1 MSNENE
7 INKEPQNKIWII
19 GPMAGDARA
28 TRSITRRDV
37 VEKPVEVLQVRNH
50 FHHFLQSLEAI
61 VDVDVP
67 AVGQF
72 ELDEVQFSAEI
83 SANGE
88 FKLLGTGA
96 GVQASSGV
104 TFTLRRKVQPPA
116 GAAS

>member
-7 INKEPQNKIWII
+7 KSQEQIWIV
-19 GPMAGDARA
+19 GPMASDARA
-28 TRSITRRDV
+28 TRSIARRDI
-37 VEKPVEVLQVRNH
+37 VEKPVETLRVRNN
-50 FHHFLQSLEAI
+50 FHRFLQSLKSI

-96 GVQASSGV
+96 GVQATSGV
-104 TFTLRRKVQPPA
+104 TFTLRRKSPSSA
-116 GAAS
+116 T